1 VRRFN
6 DGGAEVQVGAK
17 ASRREKT
24 NDTDQWGYTS
34 SNAASPNYW
43 GAGSTSMASF
53 TGPLIDYP
61 LGPFGPG
68 LDPTL
73 IRARVAGLNRAAARL
88 VSASALNDYGIDED
102 IDAAYLQGSLKF
114 ADWTVLAGVRNERT
128 DFEAR
133 GNQVTGGTNVA
144 PVVTR
149 RSYSDW
155 LPALHAR
162 YDLANGTSVRAAW
175 TNSVVRANFSQLA
188 PGIDLA
194 SPTEATIGNPLLD
207 PLTSRN
213 LDLGIEHLLGREGV
227 VSVYV
232 FDKDIEDFTYTTNL
246 AGTGAWAG
254 YTSAVSYANGDTAT
268 VRGIELAYSQS
279 LRSLPY
285 PWDGLIVGVNAT
297 FTDSKARLAR
307 FDRTANAV
315 LSRNI
320 PLPGQ
325 SDKVYNVMLGYESGP
340 VSARIAV
347 NYKSPYLLEL
357 GADILDPAQDRIVDT
372 QSQVDLSLGF
382 RASPQVQITLEALN
396 INDESYYV
404 YQGSSA
410 FNSQYEEYGRTF
422 KLGFKVELF

>member
-1 VRRFN
+1 
-6 DGGAEVQVGAK
+6 
-17 ASRREKT
+17 
-24 NDTDQWGYTS
+24 
-34 SNAASPNYW
+34 
-43 GAGSTSMASF
+43 
-53 TGPLIDYP
+53 
-61 LGPFGPG
+61 
-68 LDPTL
+68 
-73 IRARVAGLNRAAARL
+73 
-88 VSASALNDYGIDED
+88 
-102 IDAAYLQGSLKF
+102 
-114 ADWTVLAGVRNERT
+114 
-128 DFEAR
+128 
-133 GNQVTGGTNVA
+133 
-144 PVVTR
+144 
-149 RSYSDW
+149 
-155 LPALHAR
+155 
-162 YDLANGTSVRAAW
+162 
-175 TNSVVRANFSQLA
+175 
-188 PGIDLA
+188 
-194 SPTEATIGNPLLD
+194 
-207 PLTSRN
+207 
-213 LDLGIEHLLGREGV
+213 
-227 VSVYV
+227 
-232 FDKDIEDFTYTTNL
+232 
-246 AGTGAWAG
+246 
-254 YTSAVSYANGDTAT
+254 

-325 SDKVYNVMLGYESGP
+325 SDKVYNVMLGYESGR